1 METPRHSLPYSVLLA
16 LSLSLSLAILGGAIA
31 YAYFA
36 ATNLVSPR
44 PATEDVH
51 VFGTWH
57 GALPLLRGVRRSP
70 VPLVGHMYGRE
81 IPAIAHYDPYDQ
93 SITLSPAL
101 RRLPAA
107 AQEADLR
114 HEFGHALLADVLNRG
129 AIGSYALSRFRS
141 NAVLQLAA
149 WQEPGDLP
157 TVLRPIWSDFV
168 AAHRSNPTIYGDW
181 GAPPGY
187 YTSIFGE
194 FFAESFAAYC
204 VGNPEVPAGTAAAL
218 AEIEQLEP

>member
-1 METPRHSLPYSVLLA
+1 VLLA

-36 ATNLVSPR
+36 ATNSVSAR

-93 SITLSPAL
+93 SITLGPAL
-101 RRLPAA
+101 RGLPAITQA
-107 AQEADLR
+107 TALR
-114 HEFGHALLADVLNRG
+114 HEYGHALLVDILNRD
-129 AIGSYALSRFRS
+129 AMGSYALSRFRS
-141 NAVLQLAA
+141 DAVLQLAA
-149 WQEPGDLP
+149 WQSPGELP
-157 TVLRPIWSDFV
+157 RVLRPIWSDFV
-168 AAHRSNPTIYGDW
+168 AAHRSNPAIYGDW
-181 GAPPGY
+181 GAPAGY
-187 YTSIFGE
+187 YTSTFGE

-218 AEIEQLEP
+218 TEIEQLEP